1 MSNLP
6 RLSAALTQAHAR
18 CVQQHY
24 SFRSFHHWTTG
35 ASRTSAAASRGSHA
49 TSPLARRPVHT
60 TNAPVKNR
68 STATST
74 PASAIPLVQYSIR
87 CQPARST
94 SSAATPG
101 SHSSFHTSSTRH
113 NLIEDPQFTPEKVA
127 ARARYPI
134 ITAKD
139 SARSSEMPLG
149 VKMLV
154 REFIDDSLYHP
165 TYGYFSKQA
174 VIFSPE
180 TDFEFEKIRD
190 NMQFL
195 DIIADKYKEIE
206 DEMDVRDEIARQVWH
221 TPTEL
226 FKPWYGYAIAKYI
239 VTEYKLNNYPHD
251 DLIIYEMGAGNG
263 TLMLNILDYI
273 QQFEP
278 SVYERTRYRIIE
290 ISKKLAQRQGER
302 QEVRA
307 ISNRHECVEVINRS
321 IFEWDA
327 PVPDHCFFVGM
338 EVLDNFSHDLIRYDA
353 VTEEPLQGMVAI
365 DEEGDY
371 TEIYTP
377 VQDPLIQ
384 KYLAL
389 RKQTGYKPPVL
400 SRRMLRR
407 LRNRLPFAPNMTGP
421 EFIPTKLLLLL
432 ETLKQ
437 YFPNHRLV
445 LSDFFTLPEAIK
457 GTDAPVVQTRYSG
470 TMVPCSTY
478 MVMPGMFDI
487 FFPTNFEL
495 LKDMYQ
501 QVCRPSLGMEKS
513 VKVQTQREFLERYG
527 DLERTRTYSGENP
540 MLMYYENNKMF
551 LS

>member
-1 MSNLP
+1 MSHLP
-6 RLSAALTQAHAR
+6 RLSGRLAEATLQRDLHGLVSRRTMSSSSSSGAFRRLHSLQP
-18 CVQQHY
+18 QQPATIG
-24 SFRSFHHWTTG
+24 FQQRLLLRTT
-35 ASRTSAAASRGSHA
+35 
-49 TSPLARRPVHT
+49 
-60 TNAPVKNR
+60 
-68 STATST
+68 
-74 PASAIPLVQYSIR
+74 PLVHNRPCTHHHHHHQNKN
-87 CQPARST
+87 T
-94 SSAATPG
+94 
-101 SHSSFHTSSTRH
+101 FHTSASRR
-113 NLIEDPQFTPEKVA
+113 NLIEDPRYSPEKVA
-127 ARARYPI
+127 ARAKYPV

-139 SARSSEMPLG
+139 AAKKKDMPLEA
-149 VKMLV
+149 KMLV
-154 REFIDDSLYHP
+154 RDFIDDSLYHP
-165 TYGYFSKQA
+165 NYGYFSKQA

-180 TDFEFEKIRD
+180 TDFEFDKIKD
-190 NMQFL
+190 NMEFL

-206 DEMDVRDEIARQVWH
+206 DDMDVRDEVARQVWH

-239 VTEYKLNNYPHD
+239 VTEYKLNNYPHK

-263 TLMLNILDYI
+263 TLMMNILDYI

-278 SVYERTRYRIIE
+278 TVYERTRYRIIE

-302 QEVRA
+302 QEVRDA
-307 ISNRHECVEVINRS
+307 TRRHRCVEVINKS
-321 IFEWDA
+321 IFEWDTL
-327 PVPDHCFFVGM
+327 VPDHCFFVGM
-338 EVLDNFSHDLIRYDA
+338 EVLDNFSHDLIRYDT

-377 VQDPLIQ
+377 VSDPLIQ
-384 KYLAL
+384 KYLSI
-389 RKQTGYKPPVL
+389 RKQTGYRPPVL
-400 SRRMLRR
+400 ARRFLRR
-407 LRNRLPFAPNMTGP
+407 LRNRFPFAPNMTKP

-432 ETLKQ
+432 ETLKTH
-437 YFPNHRLV
+437 FPKHRLV
-445 LSDFFTLPEAIK
+445 LSDFYTLPEAIP

-513 VKVQTQREFLERYG
+513 VKVQTQRQFLERYG

>member
-1 MSNLP
+1 MSHLP
-6 RLSAALTQAHAR
+6 RLSGRLAEATLQRDLHGLVSRRTMSSSSSSGAFRRLHSFQP
-18 CVQQHY
+18 QQPATIG
-24 SFRSFHHWTTG
+24 FQQRLLL
-35 ASRTSAAASRGSHA
+35 RT
-49 TSPLARRPVHT
+49 
-60 TNAPVKNR
+60 
-68 STATST
+68 
-74 PASAIPLVQYSIR
+74 PLVHNRPCTHHHHHHHQNKN
-87 CQPARST
+87 T
-94 SSAATPG
+94 
-101 SHSSFHTSSTRH
+101 FHTSASRR
-113 NLIEDPQFTPEKVA
+113 NLIEDPRYSPEKVA
-127 ARARYPI
+127 ARAKYPV

-139 SARSSEMPLG
+139 AAKKKDMPLEA
-149 VKMLV
+149 KMLV
-154 REFIDDSLYHP
+154 RDFIDDSLYHP
-165 TYGYFSKQA
+165 NYGYFSKQA

-180 TDFEFEKIRD
+180 TDFEFDKIKD
-190 NMQFL
+190 NMEFL

-206 DEMDVRDEIARQVWH
+206 DDMDVRDEVARQVWH

-239 VTEYKLNNYPHD
+239 VTEYKLNNYPHK

-263 TLMLNILDYI
+263 TLMMNILDYI

-278 SVYERTRYRIIE
+278 TVYERTRYRIIE

-302 QEVRA
+302 QEVRDA
-307 ISNRHECVEVINRS
+307 TRRHRCVEVINKS
-321 IFEWDA
+321 IFEWDTL
-327 PVPDHCFFVGM
+327 VPDHCFFVGM
-338 EVLDNFSHDLIRYDA
+338 EVLDNFSHDLIRYDT

-377 VQDPLIQ
+377 
-384 KYLAL
+384 
-389 RKQTGYKPPVL
+389 
-400 SRRMLRR
+400 
-407 LRNRLPFAPNMTGP
+407 P

-432 ETLKQ
+432 ETLKTH
-437 YFPNHRLV
+437 FPKHRLV
-445 LSDFFTLPEAIK
+445 LSDFYTLPEAIP

-513 VKVQTQREFLERYG
+513 VKVQTQRQFLERYG

>member
-1 MSNLP
+1 MS
-6 RLSAALTQAHAR
+6 RQ
-18 CVQQHY
+18 
-24 SFRSFHHWTTG
+24 
-35 ASRTSAAASRGSHA
+35 
-49 TSPLARRPVHT
+49 
-60 TNAPVKNR
+60 
-68 STATST
+68 
-74 PASAIPLVQYSIR
+74 
-87 CQPARST
+87 
-94 SSAATPG
+94 
-101 SHSSFHTSSTRH
+101 
-113 NLIEDPQFTPEKVA
+113 NLIEDPQYTPEKVA
-127 ARARYPI
+127 ARAKYPI

-139 SARSSEMPLG
+139 AAKNNTMPVA

-165 TYGYFSKQA
+165 HYGYFSKQA

-180 TDFEFEKIRD
+180 TDFDFERIRD

-195 DIIADKYKEIE
+195 DIIAEKYKEIE
-206 DEMDVRDEIARQVWH
+206 DDMDVRDEIARQVWH

-239 VTEYKLNNYPHD
+239 VTEYKLNNYPHK

-302 QEVRA
+302 QEVRDVTK
-307 ISNRHECVEVINRS
+307 RHGCVEVINKS
-321 IFEWDA
+321 IFEWDT
-327 PVPDHCFFVGM
+327 PVPDHCFFLGM
-338 EVLDNFSHDLIRYDA
+338 EVLDNFSHDLIRYDS

-365 DEEGDY
+365 DEDGDY

-384 KYLAL
+384 RYLTI
-389 RKQTGYKPPVL
+389 RKQSGYKSPVL
-400 SRRMLRR
+400 SRRFLRR
-407 LRNRLPFAPNMTGP
+407 LRNRLPFAPNMTAP

-432 ETLKQ
+432 ETLKN
-437 YFPNHRLV
+437 YFPQHRLV
-445 LSDFFTLPEAIK
+445 LSDFYTLPEAIP
-457 GTDAPVVQTRYSG
+457 GVDAPVVQTRYSG

-495 LKDMYQ
+495 LRDIYQ

-513 VKVQTQREFLERYG
+513 VKVQTQKQFLERYG
-527 DLERTRTYSGENP
+527 DLEKTRTLSGENP

>member
-6 RLSAALTQAHAR
+6 RLSAWL
-18 CVQQHY
+18 
-24 SFRSFHHWTTG
+24 
-35 ASRTSAAASRGSHA
+35 
-49 TSPLARRPVHT
+49 
-60 TNAPVKNR
+60 
-68 STATST
+68 
-74 PASAIPLVQYSIR
+74 
-87 CQPARST
+87 ARST
-94 SSAATPG
+94 IKRDLQGLGTI
-101 SHSSFHTSSTRH
+101 HSSQFRHAQRSRNHYHHASRLTSLTSTSGVTPHCHHHHQQQHVESLQFPRKRAFHATAAHKSFVD
-113 NLIEDPQFTPEKVA
+113 DPQNSPEKIA
-127 ARARYPI
+127 ARSKYPI
-134 ITAKD
+134 VTAKD
-139 SARSSEMPLG
+139 TAKSKSMPHE

-165 TYGYFSKQA
+165 HYGYFSKQA

-180 TDFEFEKIRD
+180 TDFEFDKIKD
-190 NMQFL
+190 NMEFL
-195 DIIADKYKEIE
+195 DRIADKYKEVE
-206 DEMDVRDEIARQVWH
+206 DDMDVRDEVARQVWH

-239 VTEYKLNNYPHD
+239 VTEYKLNNYPHK

-278 SVYERTRYRIIE
+278 SVYERTHYRIIE

-302 QEVRA
+302 QEVRDVTR
-307 ISNRHECVEVINRS
+307 RHSCVEVIHKS
-321 IFEWDA
+321 IFEWDTL
-327 PVPDHCFFVGM
+327 VPDDCFFVGM
-338 EVLDNFSHDLIRYDA
+338 EVLDNFSHDLIRYDS

-365 DEEGDY
+365 DEEGEY

-377 VQDPLIQ
+377 VSDPLIQ
-384 KYLAL
+384 KYLAF

-400 SRRMLRR
+400 GRRFLRR

-421 EFIPTKLLLLL
+421 EFIPTRLLVLL
-432 ETLKQ
+432 EILKSH
-437 YFPNHRLV
+437 FPHHRLV
-445 LSDFFTLPEAIK
+445 LSDFFTLPEAIP
-457 GTDAPVVQTRYSG
+457 GTDAPVVQTRYQG

-495 LKDMYQ
+495 LRDMYQ
-501 QVCRPSLGMEKS
+501 QVCRPALGMEKS
-513 VKVQTQREFLERYG
+513 VKVQTQKQFLERYG
-527 DLERTRTYSGENP
+527 DLEKTRTYSGENP

>member
-1 MSNLP
+1 MSHLP
-6 RLSAALTQAHAR
+6 RLSGRLAKATLQRDLHGLVSRPTMSSSSSSGAFRRIHSHQPQQPAAIGF
-18 CVQQHY
+18 QQRLLRTPLVHNRPCTHSHRHHY
-24 SFRSFHHWTTG
+24 QNKNTFH
-35 ASRTSAAASRGSHA
+35 
-49 TSPLARRPVHT
+49 
-60 TNAPVKNR
+60 
-68 STATST
+68 TST
-74 PASAIPLVQYSIR
+74 PR
-87 CQPARST
+87 R
-94 SSAATPG
+94 
-101 SHSSFHTSSTRH
+101 
-113 NLIEDPQFTPEKVA
+113 NLIEDPRYTPEKVA
-127 ARARYPI
+127 ARAKYPV

-139 SARSSEMPLG
+139 AAKKKDMPLEA
-149 VKMLV
+149 KMLV
-154 REFIDDSLYHP
+154 RDFIDDSLYHP
-165 TYGYFSKQA
+165 NYGYFSKQA

-180 TDFEFEKIRD
+180 TDFEFEKIKD
-190 NMQFL
+190 NMEFL
-195 DIIADKYKEIE
+195 DIIADKYREIE
-206 DEMDVRDEIARQVWH
+206 DDMDVRDEVARQVWH

-239 VTEYKLNNYPHD
+239 VTEYKLNNYPHK

-263 TLMLNILDYI
+263 TLMMNILDYI

-278 SVYERTRYRIIE
+278 TVYERTRYRIIE

-302 QEVRA
+302 QEVRDA
-307 ISNRHECVEVINRS
+307 TRRHRCVEVIHKS
-321 IFEWDA
+321 IFEWDTL
-327 PVPDHCFFVGM
+327 VPDHCFFVGM
-338 EVLDNFSHDLIRYDA
+338 EVLDNFSHDLIRYDT

-377 VQDPLIQ
+377 VSDPLIQ
-384 KYLAL
+384 KYLSI
-389 RKQTGYKPPVL
+389 RKQTGYRPPVL
-400 SRRMLRR
+400 ARRFLRR

-432 ETLKQ
+432 ETLKTQ
-437 YFPNHRLV
+437 FPKHRLV
-445 LSDFFTLPEAIK
+445 LSDFYTLPEAIP

-470 TMVPCSTY
+470 TMVPVSTY

-513 VKVQTQREFLERYG
+513 VKVQTQKQFLERYG